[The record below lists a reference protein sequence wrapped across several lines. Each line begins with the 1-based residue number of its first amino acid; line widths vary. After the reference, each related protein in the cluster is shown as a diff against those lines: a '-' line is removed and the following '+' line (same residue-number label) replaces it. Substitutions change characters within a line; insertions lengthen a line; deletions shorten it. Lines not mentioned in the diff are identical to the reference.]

1 MMPDQN
7 DNMAELTEILA
18 DPEIL
23 RTIVLSADDFKN
35 NRVYDNFEI
44 RKK

>member
-1 MMPDQN
+1 MLPDQN
-7 DNMAELTEILA
+7 DNLTELTEILA

-35 NRVYDNFEI
+35 NRVYEDFEI
-44 RKK
+44 W